1 MTSSTMDLLDRRLD
15 ALDRALMGLV
25 PRSERIELVAGVEK
39 RFREKQETEPALLET
54 LATSQ
59 AGETTES
66 LAAPAGAAHE
76 TAGGKRRRSRLA
88 LTSGILGIV
97 AVSLMLMLPITYV
110 VIATMAEMMG
120 EVPAIALIML
130 NVFSVAGTG
139 ALAGFLSLAAIVSI
153 SRSKKK
159 KRGMGWAITGLCTS
173 PLPVLVGLLAIV
185 FFVLP
190 ITMDYVAQSDSSSSP
205 PYVASVPSSVPVS
218 QPMMLPPVEC
228 QNGVCPLPP
237 PLDPTAYA
245 SALAM
250 SPPVPVKLDSVPL
263 TPVSSTE
270 EMTKA
275 LPVSELKV
283 ETEKKAEPVIE
294 SKPTPEVK
302 PMLETKPTAA
312 GGEEA
317 EATKP
322 ATALAPLSGADMEES
337 LP

>member
-1 MTSSTMDLLDRRLD
+1 MTSGSMDLLDRRLD

-39 RFREKQETEPALLET
+39 RFREKQESDPATLET

-59 AGETTES
+59 VEETTES
-66 LAAPAGAAHE
+66 MAAPGGAARE
-76 TAGGKRRRSRLA
+76 MAGGKRRRSRLA

-120 EVPAIALIML
+120 EVLAIALILL

-139 ALAGFLSLAAIVSI
+139 ALAGFLALAAIVSI

-190 ITMDYVAQSDSSSSP
+190 ITVEYVSQSSPSVP
-205 PYVASVPSSVPVS
+205 PYVASVPVS
-218 QPMMLPPVEC
+218 QPMLMPPTEC
-228 QNGVCPLPP
+228 KDGVCPLPP
-237 PLDPTAYA
+237 AMDPTAYA
-245 SALAM
+245 SAPAM
-250 SPPVPVKLDSVPL
+250 SPPMPVQLGNVPL
-263 TPVSSTE
+263 TPVSSTTE
-270 EMTKA
+270 ILKA
-275 LPVSELKV
+275 SPVTELKV
-283 ETEKKAEPVIE
+283 ESEKKAEPVIE

-302 PMLETKPTAA
+302 PMLETKPAAA
-312 GGEEA
+312 GGEES

-322 ATALAPLSGADMEES
+322 ATALAPLSTAEFEEG